1 MGLAV
6 NISIGWLW
14 LLIIDG
20 AFVDVNQRLCLSFF
34 YCNAVGLLWGQLGG
48 SDLLRGLGLLGLSL
62 FCVVCNFTPLLGCR
76 RFVVAMNATTV
87 RGNTVSVIAT

>member
-76 RFVVAMNATTV
+76 YPVVAMIATTV
-87 RGNTVSVIAT
+87 RGNPVSVIAT